1 MTSEDPEPEE
11 DTPFFHRLELIKE
24 LIEVPDEIIEA
35 LYDAYGKSMIYT
47 AGGAAGAAAGVALGG
62 PVGGI
67 VGGVVAKKTAGKFT
81 NDDGPIFSENAP
93 TAVGAYPH
101 AHRVGNL
108 LLVSGIGPR
117 QAGTDEIPGGP
128 IRDSDGNPLDY
139 DIRAQTR
146 AVIENIK
153 AILEDAGSSLDN
165 VVDCL
170 SFLIDMDQDF
180 EGYNEVYAEYF
191 SEIQCARTT
200 VAVRALPTPIAVELK
215 VIAKI

>member
-1 MTSEDPEPEE
+1 MTSEEPEPEE
-11 DTPFFHRLELIKE
+11 DTSFLHRLELIKE
-24 LIEVPDEIIEA
+24 LIEAPDEVIEA
-35 LYDAYGKSMIYT
+35 LYDAYGKSMIYS
-47 AGGAAGAAAGVALGG
+47 AGGAAGAAAGVVLGG

-67 VGGVVAKKTAGKFT
+67 VGGVVGKKTAGKFT

-108 LLVSGIGPR
+108 LFVSGIGPR
-117 QAGTDEIPGGP
+117 QAGTDVIPGGP
-128 IRDSDGNPLDY
+128 IRDADGNLLDY

-170 SFLIDMDQDF
+170 SFLINMDQDF
-180 EGYNEVYAEYF
+180 AGYNEVYAEYF

-215 VIAKI
+215 VVAKI

>member
-1 MTSEDPEPEE
+1 MTSEEPEPEE
-11 DTPFFHRLELIKE
+11 DTSFLHRLELIKE
-24 LIEVPDEIIEA
+24 LIEAPDEVIEA
-35 LYDAYGKSMIYT
+35 LYDAYGKSMIYS
-47 AGGAAGAAAGVALGG
+47 AGGAAGAAAGVVLGG

-67 VGGVVAKKTAGKFT
+67 VGGVVGKKTAGKFT

-108 LLVSGIGPR
+108 LFVSGIGPR

-128 IRDSDGNPLDY
+128 IRDADGNLLDY

-170 SFLIDMDQDF
+170 SFLINMDQDF
-180 EGYNEVYAEYF
+180 AGYNEVYAEYF

-215 VIAKI
+215 VVAKI